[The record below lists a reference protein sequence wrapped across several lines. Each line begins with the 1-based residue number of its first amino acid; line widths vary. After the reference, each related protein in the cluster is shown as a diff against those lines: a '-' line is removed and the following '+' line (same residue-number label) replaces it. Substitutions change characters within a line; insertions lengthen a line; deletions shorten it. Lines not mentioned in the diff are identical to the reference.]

1 MKIIK
6 ASEMKNV
13 KTMTIEEL
21 KEELKEKKDRKSLF
35 DTASNL
41 NRDEEEFLRQLRSR
55 IYNITMELR
64 KREEKDS

>member
-13 KTMTIEEL
+13 KTMTVEEL
-21 KEELKEKKDRKSLF
+21 KRELEEKKDRKFLF

-41 NRDEEEFLRQLRSR
+41 NRDDEEFLRQLRSR
-55 IYNITMELR
+55 IYNITMELK

>member
-13 KTMTIEEL
+13 KTMTVEEL
-21 KEELKEKKDRKSLF
+21 KKELEEKKDRKFLF

-41 NRDEEEFLRQLRSR
+41 NHDDKEFLRQLRSR
-55 IYNITMELR
+55 IYNITIELR
-64 KREEKDS
+64 KREEKNS

>member
-13 KTMTIEEL
+13 KTMTVEEL
-21 KEELKEKKDRKSLF
+21 KRELEEKKDRKFLF

-41 NRDEEEFLRQLRSR
+41 NRDDEEFLRQLRSR
-55 IYNITMELR
+55 IYNITIELR
-64 KREEKDS
+64 KREEKNS